1 MDTKLYVGN
10 FSQQVTS
17 KALRGLFSRCGEVVS
32 VELIKDPSTGQ
43 SKGFAFIEM
52 RSPSEAEK
60 VLREYDGYSLD
71 QRPLTV
77 RLVERAHK
85 HPYRKPRLR
94 QPALSS

>member
-10 FSQQVTS
+10 FSQQVTA
-17 KALRGLFSRCGEVVS
+17 KALRGLFSRHGKVLS
-32 VELIKDPSTGQ
+32 VELIKDPTTGQ

-52 RSPSEAEK
+52 RSPGEAEK
-60 VLREYDGYSLD
+60 VLSMYDGYSLD
-71 QRPLTV
+71 QRPLKV

-85 HPYRKPRLR
+85 HPYRKPKPR